1 MITILNGR
9 ILDGDNYL
17 KCNAFYVK
25 DTVET
30 PIYLLGEDKSI
41 NISKLTNKPAINHK
55 SFSDG
60 GAWTYF
66 LLTPPAEQFMIK
78 YFIQFSFKNKN
89 ITTEIYFKYCK
100 DKINNFSIKTID
112 QKNKN
117 MLSDKI
123 LINGLITYDEKF
135 NKPEQLQINKQLI
148 SSKNIFS
155 VNIIK

>member
-25 DTVET
+25 DTIET
-30 PIYLLGEDKSI
+30 PIYLLAEDEFIK
-41 NISKLTNKPAINHK
+41 ISKLINKPAINNK
-55 SFSDG
+55 SFYDG

-66 LLTPPAEQFMIK
+66 LLQPKIENFMIK

-89 ITTEIYFKYCK
+89 FTTEIYFRYCK
-100 DKINNFSIKTID
+100 NKINNFSIKSID

-117 MLSDKI
+117 ILTDKL
-123 LINGLITYDEKF
+123 LINGSIMYDKKF
-135 NKPEQLQINKQLI
+135 NEPEYLQVHKKLIN
-148 SSKNIFS
+148 SKCIFS
-155 VNIIK
+155 VN

>member
-30 PIYLLGEDKSI
+30 PIYLLDEDKSI

-66 LLTPPAEQFMIK
+66 LLKPKTDDFMIK

-89 ITTEIYFKYCK
+89 ITTEVYFAYCK

-112 QKNKN
+112 NKN
-117 MLSDKI
+117 EKLLIDKI
-123 LINGLITYDEKF
+123 LINGSITYDQKF
-135 NKPEQLQINKQLI
+135 NEPENLQVHKKLI

-155 VNIIK
+155 VNLIK